1 MGTGSG
7 GQPFVRLSFRKGGDK
22 AFYTS
27 LKGALEAKKWDFSVA
42 KSGSGDG
49 EKRRG
54 GGIDAIMKNMD
65 EESKSRGDE
74 LDDAFKDLDKL
85 MKNAKEM
92 IILAQTLNER
102 LSAAEAASP
111 SAATSPTASQKTL
124 VRTSLQS
131 LGLEAAVTPDMVKE
145 SEKYHEELA
154 KELFAILW
162 GKNKTGATGSGGGI
176 MSKEGIVG
184 LDEVWCVWNRARGVA
199 LVSPTDLKLAAPFLS
214 KLSPPIYLRS
224 FRTGLTVL
232 HTSHYTLSTFARRF
246 VSLLD
251 LRQALFASSDLTI
264 MEREEKDGATTLEVA
279 REEGLAVGLS
289 REMCEEVEMNGLVVR
304 DEQAEEG
311 VRWFRNYILPV
322 T

>member
-1 MGTGSG
+1 MLILFLIH
-7 GQPFVRLSFRKGGDK
+7 Q
-22 AFYTS
+22 
-27 LKGALEAKKWDFSVA
+27 
-42 KSGSGDG
+42 
-49 EKRRG
+49 
-54 GGIDAIMKNMD
+54 
-65 EESKSRGDE
+65 
-74 LDDAFKDLDKL
+74 
-85 MKNAKEM
+85 

-184 LDEVWCVWNRARGVA
+184 LDEVWCVWNRARGVGSCFSVFPFHRCSKSYLPPIVFKKSIA